1 MNIFNH
7 SNPGSF
13 PVVLLLS
20 TLATLAVSWLVTVS
34 GPLRY
39 MFGLATPPGALLPG
53 SSLGGLLPLAVMSCL
68 FILLTIVVNVV

>member
-1 MNIFNH
+1 MIIFNH

-53 SSLGGLLPLAVMSCL
+53 SSLGGLLPLAVMACL
-68 FILLTIVVNVV
+68 FIAVTIVVNVV

>member
-1 MNIFNH
+1 M
-7 SNPGSF
+7 
-13 PVVLLLS
+13 LLLS

-53 SSLGGLLPLAVMSCL
+53 PSLGGFLPLAVMSCL

>member
-1 MNIFNH
+1 MIIFNH

-53 SSLGGLLPLAVMSCL
+53 SSLGGFLPLAVMSCL
-68 FILLTIVVNVV
+68 FILVTIVVNVV

>member
-1 MNIFNH
+1 MIIFNH

-53 SSLGGLLPLAVMSCL
+53 SSLGGFLPLVVMSCL
-68 FILLTIVVNVV
+68 LIAVTIVVNVV

>member
-1 MNIFNH
+1 MSYFIVTF
-7 SNPGSF
+7 PGSF
-13 PVVLLLS
+13 PAVRLLS

-53 SSLGGLLPLAVMSCL
+53 SSLGGFLPLAVMSCL
-68 FILLTIVVNVV
+68 FILVTIVVNVV

>member
-1 MNIFNH
+1 M
-7 SNPGSF
+7 
-13 PVVLLLS
+13 LLS

-68 FILLTIVVNVV
+68 FVLVTIVVNVWCD

>member
-1 MNIFNH
+1 MINISH

-13 PVVLLLS
+13 PAVLLLS

-39 MFGLATPPGALLPG
+39 LFGLATPPGALLPG

-68 FILLTIVVNVV
+68 FILVTIVVNVV

>member
-1 MNIFNH
+1 MT
-7 SNPGSF
+7 SPGSF

-20 TLATLAVSWLVTVS
+20 TAATLAVSWLVTVS

-39 MFGLATPPGALLPG
+39 LFGLATPPGALLPG

-68 FILLTIVVNVV
+68 FIAVTIVVNVV